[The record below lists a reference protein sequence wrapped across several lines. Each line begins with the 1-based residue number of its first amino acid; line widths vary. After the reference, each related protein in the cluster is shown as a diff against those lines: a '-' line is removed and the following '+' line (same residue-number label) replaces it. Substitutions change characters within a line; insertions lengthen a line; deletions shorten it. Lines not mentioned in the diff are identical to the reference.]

1 MAQSQEATGLL
12 RETSTEPA
20 TQRTSCQ
27 KGVKIQTSQQLVHE
41 CSQCAHEADDDD
53 VFCAFIKESDAA
65 HSSVFSKIIQTEKRN
80 KILQNLSN
88 SPTKVTIGS
97 VRWFIYKQ
105 FIYLIGSQ

>member
-27 KGVKIQTSQQLVHE
+27 KGVKIQTSQQLVNE
-41 CSQCAHEADDDD
+41 CSQCAHEADDDDD

-65 HSSVFSKIIQTEKRN
+65 HSSVFSKIIQTEKLN
-80 KILQNLSN
+80 KILQ
-88 SPTKVTIGS
+88 T
-97 VRWFIYKQ
+97 
-105 FIYLIGSQ
+105 

>member
-27 KGVKIQTSQQLVHE
+27 KGVKIQTSQQLVNE
-41 CSQCAHEADDDD
+41 CSQCAHEADDDDDD

-65 HSSVFSKIIQTEKRN
+65 HSSVFSKIIQTEKLN
-80 KILQNLSN
+80 KILQ
-88 SPTKVTIGS
+88 T
-97 VRWFIYKQ
+97 
-105 FIYLIGSQ
+105 

>member
-27 KGVKIQTSQQLVHE
+27 KGVKIQTSQQLVNE
-41 CSQCAHEADDDD
+41 CSQCAHEADDDDDDD

-65 HSSVFSKIIQTEKRN
+65 HSSVFSKIIQTEKLN
-80 KILQNLSN
+80 KILQ
-88 SPTKVTIGS
+88 T
-97 VRWFIYKQ
+97 
-105 FIYLIGSQ
+105 